1 MAGVCGEKKGT
12 VKARSHGVLW
22 QRNEVVVVIL
32 VQALAKMSYQRQQEF
47 IILCSGEGLTT
58 FNTNIGVKR

>member
-1 MAGVCGEKKGT
+1 MVAVCGEKKGT

-32 VQALAKMSYQRQQEF
+32 VRVLAKMSYRRQQEF